1 LQGIRVSTLVFL
13 YICCERIVIVMAF
26 DPSNLCEGDDMVS
39 YVEGELMRV
48 RPSVQL
54 KVESNAKMY
63 LQVTHL

>member
-1 LQGIRVSTLVFL
+1 
-13 YICCERIVIVMAF
+13 MAF